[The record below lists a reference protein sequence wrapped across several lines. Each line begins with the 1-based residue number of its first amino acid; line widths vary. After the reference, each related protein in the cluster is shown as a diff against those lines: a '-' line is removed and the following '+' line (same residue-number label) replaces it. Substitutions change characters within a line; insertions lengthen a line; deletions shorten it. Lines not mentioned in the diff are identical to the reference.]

1 MPLWILS
8 ARIAGNRH
16 DCSMFMRRES
26 LNWPEAVST
35 SSMPKSL
42 VRELERNGWWRPIN
56 GHLIAPAEQQTH
68 PRQHDRYLGYVL
80 ALSRQRPGSMVFAG
94 TVAAMLLGHP
104 VWPSLTNVDVYMRT
118 GRRHV
123 RELRPY
129 PGAPAPVM
137 MRPMAPADDLPV
149 LDVGQGVLVTSHEQ
163 TAVDVARLAASQTA
177 FVTVCSI
184 LGALSTTGGLYRDR
198 TDPQFLE
205 REAAARARMIE
216 IAGGLAN
223 TAGRRRAMQIIELAS
238 GQVESVAEARVLWI
252 IHAFGLPTPVL
263 QYRIV
268 VAGREF
274 FGDFVWPDKK
284 LIVEFNGQ
292 GKYDG
297 DGGTQRTAKERARE
311 SLLRSAGYEVVNIEW
326 NQLKDPQRVAE
337 LIHGFLSRR
346 PIRDSRGGVAGVR
359 TPVAQPS
366 LRRDLNQAART
377 LRRTSR
383 DGGAEPRRT

>member
-1 MPLWILS
+1 
-8 ARIAGNRH
+8 
-16 DCSMFMRRES
+16 MFMRREL

-104 VWPSLTNVDVYMRT
+104 VWPSLTNVDVYMRK

-163 TAVDVARLAASQTA
+163 TAVDVARLAASEAA

-184 LGALSTTGGLYRDR
+184 LAELATSGDAYQDR
-198 TDPQFLE
+198 TDPRFLE

-216 IAGGLAN
+216 IAGRLAN
-223 TAGRRRAMQIIELAS
+223 TAGRRRALQIIEHAS

-252 IHAFGLPTPVL
+252 IHAFGLPTPIL
-263 QYRIV
+263 QYRILV
-268 VAGREF
+268 SRREF
-274 FGDFVWPDKK
+274 FGDFVWPDRK

-292 GKYDG
+292 SKYDG
-297 DGGTQRTAKERARE
+297 DGGNQRTAKERARE
-311 SLLRSAGYEVVNIEW
+311 TLLRSAGYEVVNIEW
-326 NQLKDPQRVAE
+326 HQLKDPQRVAE

-346 PIRDSRGGVAGVR
+346 PVRDSNGSVAAIR

-366 LRRDLNQAART
+366 LRRDLDRPARR
-377 LRRTSR
+377 LRRSTR
-383 DGGAEPRRT
+383 DRGAEPRRT